1 MEKFSD
7 NNFQVINMNYKLKK
21 IKNKK
26 KNKNNYK
33 NIETIETLDN
43 IQNENIEENIEKK
56 EESKQKI
63 EGFQDKDY
71 DGIDN
76 VSDKKKKSKM
86 SLIDK
91 LTELINKIY
100 NFFLNA
106 NNVIAKKLAMKLSKN
121 KATEKDIF
129 LIRQYIVWSES
140 VLAAGYVSYNIFFI
154 MYYKDIDGTK
164 LIDISRKRA
173 EEYENE
179 LSNKGSLFFPLA
191 KIFLYIF
198 KYSIYLTESIN
209 SFLTNNNNSVNE
221 NSSINEEKD
230 INYSTIFFF
239 IFLFLIIFFKKSAAF
254 MKDFLINALKFK
266 YTIISGY
273 VLITIILLWGS
284 DFINILIT
292 KLKNLS
298 KGGSVTDLCLFFLNR
313 FIKLILSLALGVPMS
328 IIIFVLYIYIY
339 AFGSIIYYKN
349 FSFTKIYETI
359 SGINE
364 LIKKNKI
371 KKEVDKNSFME
382 ILGLNYIMSIID
394 FLYSKLILIAFII
407 IYIAG
412 SIDYFKKISSKSG
425 NLKIG
430 LIFINICL
438 IIIFSLLIMLF
449 YKLEQNNDI
458 IQNDN

>member
-164 LIDISRKRA
+164 
-173 EEYENE
+173 
-179 LSNKGSLFFPLA
+179 
-191 KIFLYIF
+191 
-198 KYSIYLTESIN
+198 
-209 SFLTNNNNSVNE
+209 
-221 NSSINEEKD
+221 
-230 INYSTIFFF
+230 
-239 IFLFLIIFFKKSAAF
+239 
-254 MKDFLINALKFK
+254 
-266 YTIISGY
+266 
-273 VLITIILLWGS
+273 
-284 DFINILIT
+284 
-292 KLKNLS
+292 
-298 KGGSVTDLCLFFLNR
+298 
-313 FIKLILSLALGVPMS
+313 
-328 IIIFVLYIYIY
+328 
-339 AFGSIIYYKN
+339 
-349 FSFTKIYETI
+349 
-359 SGINE
+359 
-364 LIKKNKI
+364 
-371 KKEVDKNSFME
+371 
-382 ILGLNYIMSIID
+382 
-394 FLYSKLILIAFII
+394 
-407 IYIAG
+407 
-412 SIDYFKKISSKSG
+412 
-425 NLKIG
+425 
-430 LIFINICL
+430 
-438 IIIFSLLIMLF
+438 
-449 YKLEQNNDI
+449 
-458 IQNDN
+458 